1 VDTEW
6 GDAGDADPR
15 APPALVQL
23 ATDADVFLVD
33 VTALR
38 AAAPRA
44 LATLA
49 AKLLLDDDGLVVVGF
64 AFGSDAP
71 RLEALLDAAGAK
83 RDVVDLQRLD
93 GRRARL
99 PSLRDCC
106 ATWLRRR
113 LDKSEQCSDWD
124 RRPLSA
130 SQLAYA
136 ALDAS
141 VLLPLHDAMVA
152 AR

>member
-1 VDTEW
+1 MGPTLLH
-6 GDAGDADPR
+6 GRDAIR
-15 APPALVQL
+15 PAR
-23 ATDADVFLVD
+23 FL
-33 VTALR
+33 
-38 AAAPRA
+38 
-44 LATLA
+44 
-49 AKLLLDDDGLVVVGF
+49 
-64 AFGSDAP
+64 
-71 RLEALLDAAGAK
+71 
-83 RDVVDLQRLD
+83 RDVVALQRLD